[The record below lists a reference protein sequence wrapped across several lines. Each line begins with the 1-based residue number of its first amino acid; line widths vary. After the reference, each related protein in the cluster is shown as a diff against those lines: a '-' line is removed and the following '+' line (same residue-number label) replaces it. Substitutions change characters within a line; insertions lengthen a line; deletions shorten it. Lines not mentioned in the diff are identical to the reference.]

1 LHSLVYSEHMT
12 KQHFTFKEVFKFGW
26 LKTKQHAWF
35 IALTAMIVF
44 IVMGS
49 VHHVPVLEL
58 LIALFIGLSIVS
70 ISLTIARDQSFSFS
84 DLYKPLLSPY
94 LVLKF
99 LALTAIYAIAVA
111 IGLLLFILP
120 GLYLAVRF
128 KMFPY
133 VLIENE
139 HATLKELIK
148 MTNKLTQSAFWKV
161 LGFLILVSIFN
172 ILGALV
178 FLVGL
183 VVTVPVSIFATAHMY
198 EKLKNR
204 HTA

>member
-1 LHSLVYSEHMT
+1 MT

-35 IALTAMIVF
+35 SALTALMVF
-44 IVMGS
+44 ILMSS
-49 VHHVPVLEL
+49 VRHVPVLEMLAAL
-58 LIALFIGLSIVS
+58 LVCLSIAS
-70 ISLTIARDQSFSFS
+70 ISLTIARDQNFSFS
-84 DLYKPLLSPY
+84 DLYKPVLSPY

-99 LALTAIYAIAVA
+99 LALTAMYVVAVS
-111 IGLLLFILP
+111 IGLILFVIP

-128 KMFPY
+128 KMYPY

-139 HATLKELIK
+139 NATLKELIK
-148 MTNKLTQSAFWKV
+148 MTSKLTYGHFWKV
-161 LGFLILVSIFN
+161 LGFLIALSILN
-172 ILGALV
+172 IVGAMV

-183 VVTVPVSIFATAHMY
+183 VITVPVSIFATAHVY
-198 EKLKNR
+198 EKLKN